1 MYGVTGLEHD
11 WFTSYLDNRKQFC
24 RINGSSSDVK
34 GIDCGVP
41 QGSCLGP
48 LLFLIY
54 INDLPFSLEK
64 SHVSMYAD
72 DTTISLSSK
81 SIGDLQND
89 LNLDLL
95 KLQDWLH
102 ANKLSLNVVKTQSL
116 IIGSGP
122 NIRKI
127 ESQPD
132 AQPSFSIGDQEIEM
146 IANAKYLGVQV
157 DSKLNWDKHVDTIKT
172 KANRALGLIKY
183 SKKYLPSDA
192 LNKMYRG
199 IVEPQLSYCCSV
211 WGCCSN
217 SKINVL
223 QKIQNRAA
231 RIVTN
236 SPHDASAAPLI
247 QNLGWPTI
255 NNLIRKETATL
266 TYKSL
271 NSLAPAYMRK
281 LFTKHSDDRERS
293 LRSTETDLRLPLL
306 KTVNG
311 QKAFSYRGAK
321 LWNSLGKEAKL
332 APSLKTFK
340 EQL

>member
-1 MYGVTGLEHD
+1 MLSNKSSSISAV
-11 WFTSYLDNRKQFC
+11 LDNY
-24 RINGSSSDVK
+24 
-34 GIDCGVP
+34 
-41 QGSCLGP
+41 
-48 LLFLIY
+48 LL
-54 INDLPFSLEK
+54 
-64 SHVSMYAD
+64 
-72 DTTISLSSK
+72 TI
-81 SIGDLQND
+81 
-89 LNLDLL
+89 DLL
-95 KLQDWLH
+95 ATK
-102 ANKLSLNVVKTQSL
+102 
-116 IIGSGP
+116 
-122 NIRKI
+122 
-127 ESQPD
+127 ESE
-132 AQPSFSIGDQEIEM
+132 SFSIGDQEIEM

-157 DSKLNWDKHVDTIKT
+157 DSQLNWDKHVDTIKT

-183 SKKYLPSDA
+183 SKKYLPSDV

-199 IVEPQLSYCCSV
+199 IVEPHLSYCSSV

-236 SPHDASAAPLI
+236 SPYDASAAPLI

-271 NSLAPAYMRK
+271 NSLAPVYMRK
-281 LFTKHSDDRERS
+281 LFTKYSDDRERS

-321 LWNSLGKEAKL
+321 LWNSLEKEAKL
-332 APSLKTFK
+332 APSLKLSRNDYEGGVTLFSTSF
-340 EQL
+340 LLCFIVN